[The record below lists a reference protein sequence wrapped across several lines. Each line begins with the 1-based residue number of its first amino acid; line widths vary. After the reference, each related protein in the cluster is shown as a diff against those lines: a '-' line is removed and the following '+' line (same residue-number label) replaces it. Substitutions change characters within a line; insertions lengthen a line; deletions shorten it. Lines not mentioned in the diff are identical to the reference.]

1 MGVLR
6 QSIVLFSLA
15 LCLVGLGCNSSQ
27 KNSDPAKPAVIAT
40 PTSGGPKPPQWPPVP
55 GAVAPGPAPIS
66 PTTAPLTGTPTSQV
80 VQGTITGVVMDRQQR
95 RPNNAFVQ
103 IVDLQEANISGQET
117 SKFEVS
123 ADALGNFTV
132 QGLKLGKT
140 YQLTARV
147 RDRSILY
154 TGTAVVAA
162 PSSQVV
168 IEIQED
174 TATNQPTTPA
184 SPSMAPLS
192 AAPDTTD
199 TKSGAATSTIK
210 PERIARDLGM
220 MPSSMP
226 TLSIPPTKLVP
237 SNSPS
242 TSGPQSRGNLPD
254 APVPSCQLV
263 GRKLENF
270 ALVDIDGNAWEF
282 RKHKTG
288 RLTLIDFWF
297 STCGPCLT
305 AIPHLVTLQRTYKA
319 YGFEVVG
326 IAYEK
331 GSIPE
336 RAAKVKS
343 VRGRYGLNYT
353 TLLGQIGSEEC
364 PVRTQFQV
372 TSFPTLVLVDE
383 MGNLLWRSPSDRGL
397 NEATLRELEMEIRR
411 GLGMSK

>member
-1 MGVLR
+1 M
-6 QSIVLFSLA
+6 
-15 LCLVGLGCNSSQ
+15 
-27 KNSDPAKPAVIAT
+27 
-40 PTSGGPKPPQWPPVP
+40 
-55 GAVAPGPAPIS
+55 
-66 PTTAPLTGTPTSQV
+66 
-80 VQGTITGVVMDRQQR
+80 VMDRQQR

-103 IVDLQEANISGQET
+103 IVDLQEANISGQEPT
-117 SKFEVS
+117 KFEVS

-174 TATNQPTTPA
+174 TTSQSAPPVA
-184 SPSMAPLS
+184 PSMAPLS
-192 AAPDTTD
+192 AAPAAADSTNG
-199 TKSGAATSTIK
+199 SATSTVK

-226 TLSIPPTKLVP
+226 TLSIPPTKLIP
-237 SNSPS
+237 PNSNTPA
-242 TSGPQSRGNLPD
+242 TNGPQTRGNLPD

-270 ALVDIDGNAWEF
+270 ALVDLEGNAWEF

-288 RLTLIDFWF
+288 RVMLIDFWF

-305 AIPHLVTLQRTYKA
+305 AIPHLVTLQRTYKS
-319 YGFEVVG
+319 YGLEVVG

-343 VRGRYGLNYT
+343 VRGRYGINYT

-383 MGNLLWRSPSDRGL
+383 SGNLLWRSPSDRGL

-411 GLGMSK
+411 GLGMAK

>member
-1 MGVLR
+1 MGL
-6 QSIVLFSLA
+6 IGLA
-15 LCLVGLGCNSSQ
+15 LCLVDLGCNSSQ
-27 KNSDPAKPAVIAT
+27 KNTDPAKPALTAT
-40 PTSGGPKPPQWPPVP
+40 PTSGGPKPPQWPPVAGSSTP
-55 GAVAPGPAPIS
+55 APAPIT
-66 PTTAPLTGTPTSQV
+66 PTSAPLTGTPTSQV
-80 VQGTITGVVMDRQQR
+80 AQVTISGMVMDRQQR

-103 IVDLQEANISGQET
+103 IVDLQEANISGMEP

-123 ADALGNFTV
+123 ADALGNFTI

-174 TATNQPTTPA
+174 TTSNQPSSPA

-192 AAPDTTD
+192 AANDASD
-199 TKSGAATSTIK
+199 LKNGSSTSTVK

-226 TLSIPPTKLVP
+226 TLSIPPTKVIP
-237 SNSPS
+237 SNTPP

-254 APVPSCQLV
+254 APVPSCQLI

-270 ALVDIDGNAWEF
+270 ALVDLDGNAWEF

-305 AIPHLVTLQRTYKA
+305 AIPHLVTLQRTYKS
-319 YGFEVVG
+319 YGLEVLG

-343 VRGRYGLNYT
+343 VRGRYGINYT
-353 TLLGQIGSEEC
+353 SLLGQIGSEEC
-364 PVRTQFQV
+364 PVRSQFQV

-383 MGNLLWRSPSDRGL
+383 MGNLLWRSPPDRGL
-397 NEATLRELEMEIRR
+397 NEATIRELEIEIKR
-411 GLGMSK
+411 GLGISR